1 MPFKLVSR
9 SYRIIRPRGTGGS
22 QIRLVR
28 APKAA
33 PKPKAPKINIAPNPA
48 QKPAKTKFEQ
58 VYPTV
63 NKATQTVKTQSG
75 QFEQVYPTVKAG
87 GDDIRVRNILRDL
100 GI

>member
-9 SYRIIRPRGTGGS
+9 NYRIIRPRGAGGS

-33 PKPKAPKINIAPNPA
+33 PKPKVPKINIAP
-48 QKPAKTKFEQ
+48 KPAPKPTNPKTKFEQ

-63 NKATQTVKTQSG
+63 KTTQSG
-75 QFEQVYPTVKAG
+75 QKFEQVYPTVKAG
-87 GDDIRVRNILRDL
+87 GETEEIKVRNILRDL